1 MSFLQVSPFA
11 ASYSAREKSRRVT
24 AAFADQLEHHFEFR
38 SILKVH
44 DNLTHLDRDNPD
56 DDAIEKD
63 LSKFKKMMA
72 AYQLLGG
79 DVPEIQG
86 GNPYL

>member
-1 MSFLQVSPFA
+1 M
-11 ASYSAREKSRRVT
+11 
-24 AAFADQLEHHFEFR
+24 
-38 SILKVH
+38 H

-86 GNPYL
+86 GSPYGEITEEQEEEFRLLGEVQDEEGAGLGEEEAEE